1 LHDCGLLPLR
11 VCVEVDG
18 EAHPAE
24 ALEWT
29 GDGAAFRSAHP
40 LTPEEDVHVRLDWHD
55 GLRTVL
61 PAIVRTVSSA
71 GEHHDVHVEVTGVE
85 GEWGRFLAY
94 IGPAFAAR

>member
-1 LHDCGLLPLR
+1 

-18 EAHPAE
+18 QAHPAE
-24 ALEWT
+24 SLEWT
-29 GDGAAFRSAHP
+29 GEGAAFRSEHP
-40 LTPEEDVHVRLDWHD
+40 LVLDDDVHVRLDWED

-61 PAIVRTVSSA
+61 PAVVRSVTSA
-71 GEHHDVHVEVTGVE
+71 GRHHAVEVEVTAVE